1 MTYFDHFCAQIIQSI
16 ANSLYG
22 YMQYIYVYLASL
34 HSTTSFM
41 LRVMISFLF
50 LLEKR
55 KRHEL
60 FVLQGMEA
68 WNFKTAVACST
79 W

>member
-1 MTYFDHFCAQIIQSI
+1 MFTLNYK
-16 ANSLYG
+16 
-22 YMQYIYVYLASL
+22 L
-34 HSTTSFM
+34 HVTCHDLVFVSH
-41 LRVMISFLF
+41 
-50 LLEKR
+50 LEKR